1 MNRPKLRLTLT
12 DEEHDQM
19 NRFRNHVGLSV
30 GYGMILLLAV
40 SGLMVFAG
48 IAIRAAMWMVP

>member
-1 MNRPKLRLTLT
+1 MNMPRLTLT
-12 DEEHDQM
+12 DEEHDRM
-19 NRFRNHVGLSV
+19 NRFRNHVGLWV
-30 GYGMILLLAV
+30 GYGMILLLAA